1 MNNQSLLPS
10 STSPTNGN
18 GFTLPQRVGIIYSE
32 VKREYFPTEEQYI
45 TEKEAEENAHLVAS
59 YLQKIGIDALLY
71 PGNNELSK
79 KLLADKPDM
88 VMNLVDSVR
97 GSEFLSSVIPG
108 VLELLEIPY
117 TGAGVLGLSLTFQ
130 KFIILKLLQQ
140 SGVPVPNFQLMNT
153 WNDPIDSTLRYP
165 LISKLN
171 EIHGAVEITQ
181 DAVSENE
188 KHLRERLKYLIKT
201 YNQPVVI
208 QEFIVGREITAILL
222 EGLNKKVYTSE
233 KVFTKSGEKYIF
245 LTFEDQWLTKE
256 PTFYYQKYEDPLLKE
271 YVKKAFEITRMTDYG
286 KFDVRVDSSGRYF
299 FLDANANPAF
309 GPKEADCALATILD
323 MYGVSFS
330 DILKRLITNTVRDA
344 QGKDLLPVGENGP
357 EENQPASP
365 SSPPPQNSS
374 L

>member
-1 MNNQSLLPS
+1 MDNQPLLPS
-10 STSPTNGN
+10 STPPTNGN

-32 VKREYFPTEEQYI
+32 VKREYFPTEQQYI
-45 TEKEAEENAHLVAS
+45 TEKEAEENARLVAT
-59 YLQKIGIDALLY
+59 YLNKIGIEALLY
-71 PGNNELSK
+71 PGNNELSQ

-88 VMNLVDSVR
+88 IMNLVDSVR

-188 KHLRERLKYLIKT
+188 KHLRERLKYLMNT
-201 YNQPVVI
+201 YKQSVI
-208 QEFIVGREITAILL
+208 VEEFIVGKEITAYVL
-222 EGLNKKVYTSE
+222 EGQNRKTYLAEKIFNKP
-233 KVFTKSGEKYIF
+233 GEKYVF
-245 LTFEDQWLTKE
+245 ATFDNQW
-256 PTFYYQKYEDPLLKE
+256 
-271 YVKKAFEITRMTDYG
+271 I
-286 KFDVRVDSSGRYF
+286 DS
-299 FLDANANPAF
+299 
-309 GPKEADCALATILD
+309 
-323 MYGVSFS
+323 
-330 DILKRLITNTVRDA
+330 
-344 QGKDLLPVGENGP
+344 
-357 EENQPASP
+357 
-365 SSPPPQNSS
+365 
-374 L
+374 